1 MTDEE
6 TKKHLYE
13 HDPDFRRLK
22 EKHQKYKEELGKI
35 KAHSFL
41 TPEQEM
47 EEKTIKKKK
56 LKLKDQMQ
64 EMIKA
69 YQCSQVE
76 T

>member
-6 TKKHLYE
+6 TRKHLYE

-22 EKHQKYKEELGKI
+22 EKHRKYKEEIGKI
-35 KAHSFL
+35 EEHSFL

-64 EMIKA
+64 EMVKA
-69 YQCSQVE
+69 FQGSQVK